1 LNGKN
6 VPKKNKK
13 APAQVI
19 AKAGSFRGRM
29 NSMTS
34 TFFCRGVNL
43 DFTVR
48 LATAHMPKIM
58 NAADL
63 IVHGNP
69 IFGMSLETIIGKI
82 TPPKDDPDAMVPK
95 AVARFLKNHVPV
107 ELMAAK
113 KIALAPSAEHTPC
126 ARRNW

>member
-13 APAQVI
+13 AATQVI

-29 NSMTS
+29 NSITS
-34 TFFCRGVNL
+34 TFFRRGVNL

-48 LATAHMPKIM
+48 LARAHMPKIM
-58 NAADL
+58 NAVDL
-63 IVHGNP
+63 IVHGKP
-69 IFGMSLETIIGKI
+69 ILGMSLATIIGKI
-82 TPPKDDPDAMVPK
+82 TPPIDDPDAMMPI
-95 AVARFLKNHVPV
+95 AVARFLKNHVLV

-126 ARRNW
+126 ARRIW